1 MANSGIT
8 RRGLFAFGG
17 AAIVGGAGGYALAS
31 ASAQARPEITQVLT
45 KAPNSTA
52 QIKMPFY
59 GVHQSGVDTP
69 AQVYTKFIGLNVN
82 EPSKDS
88 LEASGR
94 ILTDDAARLTQGVGA
109 LGDTEPEIAANPS
122 RLSITLGLG
131 RSFIEE
137 LGVVVPESFAP
148 IPAFKTDALGAKW
161 GAKRFSC
168 SDWLR

>member
-1 MANSGIT
+1 
-8 RRGLFAFGG
+8 
-17 AAIVGGAGGYALAS
+17 
-31 ASAQARPEITQVLT
+31 
-45 KAPNSTA
+45 
-52 QIKMPFY
+52 MPFY
-59 GVHQSGVDTP
+59 GVHQAGVDTP

-88 LEASGR
+88 LEAIGR
-94 ILTDDAARLTQGVGA
+94 ILTDDAARLTQGEGA

-137 LGVVVPESFAP
+137 LGVVVLESFAP

-168 SDWLR
+168 SDWL